1 MNMLPSSISSQHQSF
16 SSNSVWKSVS
26 IAAIAFICLIT
37 PINAAQLDSISL
49 EHRSPQYQDYLGWGL
64 NFASGSTRENRTG
77 IMLSTMYSHQFS
89 EQWSGEV
96 SFNLAQRDYQVNSL
110 DLASNRTVA
119 QTIIMADATAFYR
132 LSQNSRNRLLIG
144 VGPSMQYQNAFFS
157 AYIPA
162 FLLGRQPNV
171 LDIYFVQVIDHYTLG
186 ANAKVD
192 YWIPIGD
199 TAAEVGFR
207 LQSQLFFWNFAGSQ
221 DALPVQF
228 PTFPKQT
235 IRDWSLSLGVFL
247 RFGV

>member
-1 MNMLPSSISSQHQSF
+1 MRSIYR
-16 SSNSVWKSVS
+16 SNQAYKSVT
-26 IAAIAFICLIT
+26 IVAIVFVCLIT

-64 NFASGSTRENRTG
+64 SFASGSTREDRTG

-96 SFNLAQRDYQVNSL
+96 SFNLAQRDYRISSL
-110 DLASNRTVA
+110 NLAENRTFA
-119 QTIIMADATAFYR
+119 QTIIMADATAFCR
-132 LSQNSRNRLLIG
+132 LSQNSRNRLLFG
-144 VGPSMQYQNAFFS
+144 VGPSVQYQNAFFA

-162 FLLGRQPNV
+162 SLLGRQPNV

-186 ANAKVD
+186 ANAKID

-199 TAAEVGFR
+199 TSAEVGFR

-221 DALPVQF
+221 DALPIQF
-228 PTFPKQT
+228 PAFPKQT